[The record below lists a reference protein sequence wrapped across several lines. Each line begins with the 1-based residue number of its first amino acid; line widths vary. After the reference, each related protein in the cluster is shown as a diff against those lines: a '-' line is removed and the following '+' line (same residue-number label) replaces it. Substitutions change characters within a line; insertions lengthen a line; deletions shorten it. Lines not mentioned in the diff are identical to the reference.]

1 MSEPKHPSLHLA
13 MSSLGDLN
21 SEGSGVWKMAGEVF
35 IPHFSISR
43 SCMVRAT
50 VDTVWKQKF
59 EVTSSHHGHDSWSR
73 DNSLLQLVLVLHE
86 MVMVYSTNVS

>member
-1 MSEPKHPSLHLA
+1 
-13 MSSLGDLN
+13 
-21 SEGSGVWKMAGEVF
+21 MAGEVF

-50 VDTVWKQKF
+50 VSGHGLEAEVGPKF
-59 EVTSSHHGHDSWSR
+59 EVTPGHHGHDSWNR

-86 MVMVYSTNVS
+86 MVMVYSTNVF